1 MGDPEFRNDEQ
12 VLVRTM
18 GIHVKSIPFE
28 GILTSRRIILVDR
41 AKNILPT
48 KEIPLAT
55 IKEAETGENAIHD
68 QILTLSVM
76 AKTGETRQ
84 MILTFPR
91 QEGNRARERDEWA
104 RIIQESASPSFEQV
118 IRKVIPGADQVQ
130 KKAGSSAPP
139 RIEVVHAPSPQYAE
153 TPPTTPVKR
162 VVKAGSPAKRIIET
176 GDAAPP
182 APAVREFDASSLGES
197 VFCTRCGNQVSTD
210 STFCNRCGSPIVAP
224 ASAKSKPAPVPA
236 GATQTIVPDVP
247 LQQSL
252 AWDEEPA
259 PEPIPES
266 RRPAAKQ
273 PAQKPAKK
281 GFLSGLFGPKKQ
293 RVISTARAQSD
304 ASGTPVPP
312 KKPRSRRSFMPGKKT
327 LIAIGVVVVVILVVA
342 AGALFVYPML
352 NKGSSGSSS
361 GTTSSS
367 GASPTG
373 SSSSSSST
381 LTNTGIAAITVKETT
396 APTIPATGVYVSIE
410 YIGSWKG
417 TYGMPSDLQTAIDS
431 GDRYYEVVNATGQIT
446 AAFQKQDSSTK
457 HDLTVNIYR
466 NGAVLA
472 TGKTSDAFGK
482 VTVSAD
488 VTTGVAKAAS
498 ATTAAAATGN
508 TTVTT
513 KPTTATTAVKTTA
526 PATNTTI
533 KTP

>member
-1 MGDPEFRNDEQ
+1 MGDPEFRSDEQ
-12 VLVRTM
+12 VLVRTK

-28 GILTSRRIILVDR
+28 GILTTRRIVLVDR
-41 AKNILPT
+41 AKNILPP

-55 IKEAETGENAIHD
+55 IKEAEPGENASHD
-68 QILTLSVM
+68 QILTLSVI

-104 RIIQESASPSFEQV
+104 RIIRESASPSFEQV

-130 KKAGSSAPP
+130 KRAGSSAPP
-139 RIEVVHAPSPQYAE
+139 RIEVVNAPSPQYAE
-153 TPPTTPVKR
+153 TPQTTPVKR
-162 VVKAGSPAKRIIET
+162 VVKAGSSAKRIIET
-176 GDAAPP
+176 GDASAPAT

-224 ASAKSKPAPVPA
+224 ASAEPRPVPVPA
-236 GATQTIVPDVP
+236 GATQIIAPDVP
-247 LQQSL
+247 LQHSL
-252 AWDEEPA
+252 AWDEEP
-259 PEPIPES
+259 ESVPES
-266 RRPAAKQ
+266 RRPAAQQ

-281 GFLSGLFGPKKQ
+281 GLLSGVFGPKKQ
-293 RVISTARAQSD
+293 RVTSPARAQP
-304 ASGTPVPP
+304 AISGTPVSP
-312 KKPRSRRSFMPGKKT
+312 KKPRSGRSFMPGKKT
-327 LIAIGVVVVVILVVA
+327 LIAVGVVVVVILVVA

-352 NKGSSGSSS
+352 NKGSSGTSS

-367 GASPTG
+367 GTTPTG

-381 LTNTGIAAITVKETT
+381 LTNTGVASITVKQTT
-396 APTIPATGVYVSIE
+396 APVIPVTGVYVSIE

-431 GDRYYEVVNATGQIT
+431 GDRYYEVVNATGQVT

-472 TGKTSDAFGK
+472 TGKTSDSFGK

-488 VTTGVAKAAS
+488 VTTGVAQTAS
-498 ATTAAAATGN
+498 ATNATAATGN
-508 TTVTT
+508 TTVTA
-513 KPTTATTAVKTTA
+513 KPTTAATAVKTTA